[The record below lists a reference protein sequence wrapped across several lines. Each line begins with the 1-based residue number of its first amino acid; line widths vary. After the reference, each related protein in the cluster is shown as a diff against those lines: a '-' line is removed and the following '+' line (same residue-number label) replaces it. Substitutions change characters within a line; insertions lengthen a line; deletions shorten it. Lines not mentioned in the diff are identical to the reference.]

1 MFGFFTAFVIQG
13 LIEREVRKK
22 MKEQKI
28 EKLRVYPEQRDA
40 IHPTTCKILDRFENI
55 STYKIMVNSTVVETF
70 RDSLNED
77 QKLILELLSWYAKI
91 NWYFDPD
98 YETAKV

>member
-13 LIEREVRKK
+13 LIEREVRNK
-22 MKEQKI
+22 MREQKI

-55 STYKIMVNSTVVETF
+55 SMYKIMMNSTVVETF

-77 QKLILELLSWYAKI
+77 QKLILELLDIGADEYWEPPIRLK
-91 NWYFDPD
+91 
-98 YETAKV
+98 